1 MISKEMAVKDAEFL
15 RNFDPVIYWN
25 DVGCYYWGFDQR
37 LPSGRWITNIT
48 LNYKHKLKYKIMKS
62 MKEQEEEREQ
72 ERLRREEFFER
83 QAKEQER
90 KELAQKQS
98 RDDWQQE
105 TSDYI
110 SKCMDGLITL
120 DKIHKIYFGEHFIL

>member
-1 MISKEMAVKDAEFL
+1 MISKEMAAKDSEFL
-15 RNFDPVIYWN
+15 KNFDPVIYWN
-25 DVGCYYWGFDQR
+25 DVDCYYWGFDQR

-48 LNYKHKLKYKIMKS
+48 LDYKHRLKYKIMKS
-62 MKEQEEEREQ
+62 MKEQEEER
-72 ERLRREEFFER
+72 

-90 KELAQKQS
+90 KELAQKQF